1 MFTYLSQLL
10 IYRLYFPQKI
20 YIYHLY
26 IYIYINKNETKV
38 SSKFVNAIQSFVFLM
53 SIIIQ
58 AISEIYNYLYH

>member
-20 YIYHLY
+20 YIYHL
-26 IYIYINKNETKV
+26 YIYINKNETKV

-58 AISEIYNYLYH
+58 TISEIYNYLYH